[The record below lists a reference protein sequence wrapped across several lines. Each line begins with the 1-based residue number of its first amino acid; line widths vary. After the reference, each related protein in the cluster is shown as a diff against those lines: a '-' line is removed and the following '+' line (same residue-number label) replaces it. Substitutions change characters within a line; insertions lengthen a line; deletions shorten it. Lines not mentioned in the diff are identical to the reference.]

1 MNVVCEEVGFRSA
14 PGRDRSHA
22 IVEDEIG
29 TAGAVLVAGRLMRL
43 DQFADELRE
52 ERAWPIE
59 EDGTVNSRQAAWKR
73 FCNGS
78 GTAAA
83 AV

>member
-1 MNVVCEEVGFRSA
+1 M
-14 PGRDRSHA
+14 
-22 IVEDEIG
+22 
-29 TAGAVLVAGRLMRL
+29 AGAVLVAGRVVHPDR
-43 DQFADELRE
+43 FAGELRE

-59 EDGTVNSRQAAWKR
+59 EDGTVNPRQAVWKR